1 MARNLSEND
10 IRQALAGVV
19 DAARLGDVAVSP
31 DGGVLVIIEADTK
44 DGVAMEDMR
53 LAAEHTVASLKG
65 VTKATVVLT
74 AEKKDAFDP
83 HGMGKNPRLD
93 LPVNKIIAVASGKG
107 GVGKSTVAFNLAV
120 ALARSGVS
128 VGLLDADI
136 YGPSVPLLSG
146 LKDQKPV
153 QKDGRIMPLT
163 AHGLKI
169 MSIGFMVAPE
179 KALIWRGPMVQ
190 SALYQMLRDV
200 QWADEGERLDYLIID
215 MPPGTGDAQLTLAQK
230 VTTTG
235 AIIVS
240 TPQDLALADARKAIQ
255 MFEQTGVP
263 VLGLIENMSTHICSN
278 CGHEEYIFGHGGA
291 AAEAEKHGAPFL
303 GSIPLSL
310 AIRQSADA
318 GVPVTDDI
326 FSDIVGAIVTANA

>member
-1 MARNLSEND
+1 MANYLSESE
-10 IRQALAGVV
+10 IRAALNGVV
-19 DAARLGDVAVSP
+19 DPSRLGDVVVAP
-31 DGGVLVIIEADTK
+31 DGAVLVVIEADAK
-44 DGVAMEDMR
+44 EGAAMEDVR
-53 LAAEHTVASLKG
+53 LAAERAVASLNG
-65 VTKATVVLT
+65 VTKSTVVLT
-74 AEKKDAFDP
+74 AEKQDTFDP

-93 LPVNKIIAVASGKG
+93 LPVKRIIAVASGKG

-120 ALARSGVS
+120 ALARAGAS

-146 LKDQKPV
+146 LQNQTPQQV
-153 QKDGRIMPLT
+153 DGKILPLG

-200 QWADEGERLDYLIID
+200 KWTEGDETLDYLIID

-230 VTTTG
+230 INTAG

-240 TPQDLALADARKAIQ
+240 TPQDLALIDARKAIQ
-255 MFEQTGVP
+255 MFNQTNVP
-263 VLGLIENMSTHICSN
+263 ILGLIENMSTHICTN
-278 CGHEEYIFGHGGA
+278 CGHEDSIFGHGGA
-291 AAEAEKHGAPFL
+291 EEEAKKLGVPFL
-303 GSIPLSL
+303 GSIPLNGT
-310 AIRQSADA
+310 IRMAADA
-318 GVPVTDDI
+318 GEPLKSDI
-326 FSDIVGAIVTANA
+326 FASIAAQIMS